1 MDLKDKVAKDA
12 LVPLEAIFML
22 EKNDKL
28 DLKTMNSVCTINFMF
43 TSLVIFSDN
52 DFGNLM

>member
-52 DFGNLM
+52 DFGNLI